1 MPFKIQV
8 IEPSDIFDG
17 EQAGKYYQEI
27 EKMIVNKI
35 SMIVIDFKNV
45 TFMDSS
51 GLGTLVQYLKMTRDA
66 QTRLLLC
73 SLNQQIFMLF
83 ELTGMDRVFEVFDGR
98 EELEQNIREGRQ

>member
-1 MPFKIQV
+1 MPLKIQV
-8 IEPSDIFDG
+8 IEPNDIFDG

-27 EKMIVNKI
+27 ERMIASKI
-35 SMIVIDFKNV
+35 TMIVIDFKNV

-83 ELTGMDRVFEVFDGR
+83 ELTGMDRVFEVFTGR
-98 EELEQNIREGRQ
+98 EELEQRIMTSHQ